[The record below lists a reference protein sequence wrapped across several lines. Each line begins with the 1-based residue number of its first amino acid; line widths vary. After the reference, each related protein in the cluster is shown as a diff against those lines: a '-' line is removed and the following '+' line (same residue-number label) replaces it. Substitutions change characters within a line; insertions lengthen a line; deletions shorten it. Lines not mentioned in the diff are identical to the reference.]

1 MNVVHFESIDST
13 NLYLKNNYDKLGDLT
28 FVSTNY
34 QSKGSGRTKRNWYS
48 EKNKNLLFSL
58 LIKDR
63 NLIDRFNTLSILSA
77 YTIVKVLKEYGI
89 NDLSI
94 KWPNDVYVKDDKICG
109 ILLESISKENIECL
123 IIGVG
128 LNVNQDNF
136 IEDYLTTPTSI
147 KKILSKEISV
157 DEIKNKVYEKL
168 LDNLNKLKHDY
179 DFYSEIISYD
189 YLKNKEV
196 YALINSQK
204 VKVKVEGINKDYS
217 LRVNN
222 DGETLNT
229 NSGEISFHI

>member
-13 NLYLKNNYDKLGDLT
+13 NLYLKNNYDKLSDLT

-34 QSKGSGRTKRNWYS
+34 QSNGSGRTKRNWYS

-63 NLIDRFNTLSILSA
+63 DLIDRFNTLSILSA
-77 YTIVKVLKEYGI
+77 YTIVEVLKEYGI
-89 NDLSI
+89 NNLSI

-168 LDNLNKLKHDY
+168 LDNLIKLKHDY
-179 DFYSEIISYD
+179 DFYSEITSYD

-196 YALINSQK
+196 YALINSKK

-222 DGETLNT
+222 DGKTLNI